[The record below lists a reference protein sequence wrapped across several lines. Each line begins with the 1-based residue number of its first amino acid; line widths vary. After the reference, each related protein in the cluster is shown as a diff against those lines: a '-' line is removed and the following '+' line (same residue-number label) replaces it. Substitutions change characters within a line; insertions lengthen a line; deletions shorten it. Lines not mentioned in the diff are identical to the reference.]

1 MQKITKDIKANE
13 WGGTPDPTTNFGD
26 DRWYNYSVS
35 ADILTDGEDSYA
47 GIGLRYILA
56 DSGRSG
62 YSVTLYENGNWNFF
76 GGKKKVLDGNIA
88 DFDSS
93 KWHNVKIS
101 ALNND
106 ITVSVDGEKIID
118 YKAEEGG
125 YSAGRAA
132 LYSSYNNCCF
142 DNVKVEAT
150 DSVQPYVN
158 KFDNFDNIFTYS
170 ENGWEH
176 STMDSFKNYKRTI
189 SHGAE
194 GAYFTVDFEGTG
206 IILTGVQKGDT
217 FVSIEVDGKTVNK
230 EYAVSKISNRQSF
243 LLINGLEQGSHTL
256 KLTVVSGNCSVDAAQ
271 VLYDYEAVNKA
282 VISETSYV
290 AESTDSSDSVPE
302 ANDKSAKS
310 NSGKGSFPFVPV
322 VVGAAAVAAAIGAGV
337 AIAKMKKKKD

>member
-1 MQKITKDIKANE
+1 MQEERHSTVHITTA
-13 WGGTPDPTTNFGD
+13 
-26 DRWYNYSVS
+26 V
-35 ADILTDGEDSYA
+35 
-47 GIGLRYILA
+47 
-56 DSGRSG
+56 
-62 YSVTLYENGNWNFF
+62 
-76 GGKKKVLDGNIA
+76 
-88 DFDSS
+88 
-93 KWHNVKIS
+93 
-101 ALNND
+101 
-106 ITVSVDGEKIID
+106 
-118 YKAEEGG
+118 
-125 YSAGRAA
+125 
-132 LYSSYNNCCF
+132 F

-217 FVSIEVDGKTVNK
+217 VVSIEVDGKTVNK

-243 LLINGLEQGSHTL
+243 LLINGLEQGKHTL

-282 VISETSYV
+282 VTNETSYV
-290 AESTDSSDSVPE
+290 T
-302 ANDKSAKS
+302 
-310 NSGKGSFPFVPV
+310 
-322 VVGAAAVAAAIGAGV
+322 
-337 AIAKMKKKKD
+337 IAKKKKKKD